1 MRALL
6 INAVC
11 GIRSTGRICTDIA
24 KDLEKQG
31 YEVKIAYGRETVPE
45 QYQKYAVRIGNTVDV
60 YWHALMTRLFDDRG
74 YWSRI
79 ATKKFLKWADE
90 YDPDL
95 LWLHN
100 LHDYFINIDMLFDWI
115 KSRPQMEV
123 KWTQHDCWAF
133 TGHCAYF
140 TMTKCE
146 QWKTH
151 CMDCPEKTPF
161 PQDSLFNQCKRNFDR
176 KKKTFIGVKNMTLIS
191 PSQWL
196 ADLIKESFLK
206 EYPVQVVHN
215 TIDTN
220 VFKPT
225 PSGFRKQYGLED
237 KKIVLGVASPWSKR
251 KGFED
256 FLKLSHMLS
265 DEYVI
270 VLVGLSEKQMEG
282 LPENIFG
289 IQRTNDAKEL
299 AGIYTAA
306 DVFVNP
312 TYEDNYPTV
321 NLEAKACGTPVITYD
336 TGGSPESAGIDNS
349 VICKARDIEGLSK
362 GIIMTCNE
370 ANRIVGA

>member
-1 MRALL
+1 M

-79 ATKKFLKWADE
+79 ATKKFLKWANE

-133 TGHCAYF
+133 TGHCAHF
-140 TMTKCE
+140 TMAKCE

-151 CMDCPEKTPF
+151 CADCPGKAPF
-161 PQDSLFNQCKRNFDR
+161 PHDSLFNQCQRNFDW
-176 KKKTFIGVKNMTLIS
+176 KKKAFTGVKNMTIVVVS
-191 PSQWL
+191 HWL
-196 ADLIKESFLK
+196 ENLVRQSFLG
-206 EYPVQVVHN
+206 EYPIEVCYNRVDE
-215 TIDTN
+215 T

-225 PSGFRKQYGLED
+225 RSDFRERHGLTS
-237 KKIVLGVASPWSKR
+237 KRIVLGVASAWSAR
-251 KGFED
+251 KGLD
-256 FLKLSHMLS
+256 VFLYLSEELPKG
-265 DEYVI
+265 YCI
-270 VLVGLSEKQMEG
+270 VLVGLSPKQIHDISG
-282 LPENIFG
+282 KTNVLCIP
-289 IQRTNDAKEL
+289 RTNSTIEL
-299 AGIYTAA
+299 AQIYTAA

-312 TYEDNYPTV
+312 SREETFGLTT
-321 NLEAKACGTPVITYD
+321 LEAIRCGTKTIVYKGTACEEIANLY
-336 TGGSPESAGIDNS
+336 GGIVVEQGA
-349 VICKARDIEGLSK
+349 
-362 GIIMTCNE
+362 E
-370 ANRIVGA
+370 AVKTEILKLNNNF